1 MKYVFL
7 IILLQL
13 SACAQLMKTAE
24 QPVKPYRDANTYRTT
39 CSGAVEHW
47 GSCNQKAN
55 RTCSKGY
62 LIVEKITDSNGV
74 HRELI
79 FSCKSN

>member
-7 IILLQL
+7 IITCLL
-13 SACAQLMKTAE
+13 SSCAQLVKGDE
-24 QPVKPYRDANTYRTT
+24 QPVMQYRDANTYRTT

-55 RTCSKGY
+55 RTCTNGY
-62 LIVEKITDSNGV
+62 IIVEKIADANAV

-79 FSCKSN
+79 FSCKK